1 MKKTKRQTVAIIGA
15 GVAGIFCANLLK
27 NSGFDPI
34 IIEKSKSL
42 GGRLATRKTDCGA
55 SFDHG
60 VQFFTAR
67 SKNFKLQLENSLSAG
82 SIGSWSPKLL
92 DDETKEKR
100 TRFVGVSPMNEFVRP
115 LCNNIQINFSEEV
128 RSVVRVENEWNI
140 RTVSDTNGTL
150 YQNVICTVPGPQVSS
165 FLFSEEKLVREISD
179 VEIAPCWTL
188 LLAFDSPLKLNF
200 DAWNSD
206 IENIVW
212 IARNSSK
219 PKRDETKECWVVHA
233 SPKWSKSFLEIKNDQ
248 ATQLLLGELRSI
260 FGSSFSNA
268 SYKASHRWRYA
279 RTIRPLMKTYL
290 CSADKSLFIGGDWC
304 LGARVE
310 NAYESGFAIAQAFIE
325 NQNES

>member
-1 MKKTKRQTVAIIGA
+1 MFQP
-15 GVAGIFCANLLK
+15 
-27 NSGFDPI
+27 FDPR
-34 IIEKSKSL
+34 SF
-42 GGRLATRKTDCGA
+42 RKPFLPFKNTYQKDNP
-55 SFDHG
+55 
-60 VQFFTAR
+60 
-67 SKNFKLQLENSLSAG
+67 NFKGKPFEI
-82 SIGSWSPKLL
+82 SIGSSFP
-92 DDETKEKR
+92 R
-100 TRFVGVSPMNEFVRP
+100 
-115 LCNNIQINFSEEV
+115 I
-128 RSVVRVENEWNI
+128 
-140 RTVSDTNGTL
+140 
-150 YQNVICTVPGPQVSS
+150 SS

-290 CSADKSLFIGGDWC
+290 CSADKSLDDTTSTPGKFLTALAKFPLLLTTKSKL
-304 LGARVE
+304 LGVLYLRPRIFPFPARVLKL
-310 NAYESGFAIAQAFIE
+310 F
-325 NQNES
+325 QNFHVL